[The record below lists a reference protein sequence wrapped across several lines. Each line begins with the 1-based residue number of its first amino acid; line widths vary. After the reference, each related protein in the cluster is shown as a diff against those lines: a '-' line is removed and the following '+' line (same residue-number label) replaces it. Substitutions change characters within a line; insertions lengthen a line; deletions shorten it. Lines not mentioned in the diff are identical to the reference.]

1 MTRKSTI
8 LTATACVLGAVL
20 VMAGALGATG
30 SMRTGRDG
38 VARDVIRSGDP
49 QIPRGKELEDLVASL
64 QSRLTTVPKDHVA
77 WATLGLAYVQMAKV
91 TVDPTY
97 YPRAEAALTRSQEI
111 SRKDNYLAFAG
122 LSALASARH
131 DFFKARD
138 FANEGL
144 AVNPFSA
151 VLYGALNDAELQLG
165 RYSEAAAAVQRM
177 VDLAPDTASLAR
189 ASYTWELR
197 GNTDEARRL
206 MQRAL
211 DYAGNASNSAFALVH
226 LGTLADDYGDANS
239 ALGHFRAALVTS
251 PTDVAALAGKA
262 KAEAALGQ
270 VETAL
275 DDYQT
280 VVTRAPEPGYLIE
293 YARLLESVGRA
304 DKASEQYRVLAIS
317 QRLFAENG
325 VAPDAAETLL
335 EAERGD
341 PVKAMEYAERGI
353 ASRPFLS
360 MFDARAWA
368 LHAVGRDDEALQA
381 MKQARVLGTRSAL
394 FDYHLGMISFS
405 LGDHAAAKSALSDAL
420 EINPFFDPLSAPIA
434 RSTLA
439 GLTVTP

>member
-1 MTRKSTI
+1 MTKKSTM
-8 LTATACVLGAVL
+8 LAAVSFLLGTMLVIASAV
-20 VMAGALGATG
+20 
-30 SMRTGRDG
+30 G
-38 VARDVIRSGDP
+38 VTKSIRSSPGGVRDVLRSGDP
-49 QIPRGKELEDLVASL
+49 QIPRGKELNDLVTSL
-64 QSRLTTVPKDHVA
+64 QLRLTKVPKDHVA
-77 WATLGLAYVQMAKV
+77 WATIGLAYVQMAKV
-91 TVDPTY
+91 TVDPSY
-97 YPRAEAALTRSQEI
+97 YPRAEAALARSQEV
-111 SRKDNYLAFAG
+111 SPKDNYLAFAG

-144 AVNPFSA
+144 STNPFSA
-151 VLYGALNDAELQLG
+151 VLYGALSDAELQLG
-165 RYSEAAAAVQRM
+165 RYDEAAAAVQRM
-177 VDLAPDTASLAR
+177 VDLAPDTASLSR

-211 DYAGNASNSAFALVH
+211 DDAGNASNAAFALVH
-226 LGTLADDYGDANS
+226 LGTLADDHGDANG
-239 ALGHFRAALVTS
+239 ALGYFRAALEAS

-270 VETAL
+270 IETAL

-293 YARLLESVGRA
+293 YARLLESAGRA
-304 DKASEQYRVLAIS
+304 DQSREQYRVLAIT

-325 VAPDAAETLL
+325 VAPDAAEALF

-341 PVKAMEYAERGI
+341 PIKAMEYAERG
-353 ASRPFLS
+353 AATRPFLT

-368 LHAVGRDDEALQA
+368 LHAAGRDEEALQA
-381 MKQARVLGTRSAL
+381 MKQAMVLGTRSAL
-394 FDYHLGMISFS
+394 FDFHLGMISLS
-405 LGDHAAAKSALSDAL
+405 LGDQTGARSALSAAL
-420 EINPFFDPLSAPIA
+420 DLNPTFDPLSAPIA

-439 GLTVTP
+439 TLTATP